1 MTDETAR
8 AVATA
13 AKALSDAGLIC
24 EERRPPHV
32 ERGNEMWLKLF
43 SRASVVQ
50 LRKVYTGREREGG
63 SFVSW
68 RLATA
73 DDNPPPALD
82 VYIADWMER
91 DRLREELVEWMQTT
105 PIIVAPVGATPA
117 YAHDTLKVNV
127 NGVTMGTFQSV
138 QLRANIQRFR
148 PACRHGAGG
157 TNEMTG
163 CRSEFRLW
171 DGLLRR
177 RWYWRLRK
185 SWRGHFSAILICAI
199 CIICVICG
207 WESIMEPVLQ
217 FWLFSSS
224 DFIAIV
230 LLVIAAKTIRIVPQ
244 ATVMLVERLGKFDKV
259 ASSGLNILVPF
270 LDKPRAVYWTNTRP
284 GVTSIDLR
292 EQYID
297 LPPQPVITRD
307 NVTIHVD
314 SVVYWQITDPVK
326 AVYEMNDLVG
336 GIVQLTIT
344 GMRAVMG
351 DMDLDHTLSQR
362 DQINS
367 KLRLILDEATDKWG
381 VKVTRVDVKN
391 INPPEDVR
399 ITMEKQMTAER
410 NRRALVLQAEGD
422 RQAAITRA
430 EGEKQAAV
438 TRAEGEKQ
446 SAILA
451 AEGAAQARLRNAEA
465 ESEAINRIAQ
475 AIPGGDPGQYL
486 ITTRYIDSLRDMTRT
501 SNSKVI
507 FMPVET
513 SAMLSSVGA
522 IKEVLS
528 QTGERDDK
536 EQLPPPRPRELPR

>member
-1 MTDETAR
+1 
-8 AVATA
+8 
-13 AKALSDAGLIC
+13 
-24 EERRPPHV
+24 
-32 ERGNEMWLKLF
+32 
-43 SRASVVQ
+43 
-50 LRKVYTGREREGG
+50 
-63 SFVSW
+63 
-68 RLATA
+68 
-73 DDNPPPALD
+73 
-82 VYIADWMER
+82 
-91 DRLREELVEWMQTT
+91 
-105 PIIVAPVGATPA
+105 
-117 YAHDTLKVNV
+117 
-127 NGVTMGTFQSV
+127 
-138 QLRANIQRFR
+138 
-148 PACRHGAGG
+148 
-157 TNEMTG
+157 
-163 CRSEFRLW
+163 
-171 DGLLRR
+171 
-177 RWYWRLRK
+177 
-185 SWRGHFSAILICAI
+185 
-199 CIICVICG
+199 
-207 WESIMEPVLQ
+207 MEPLTTLLA
-217 FWLFSSS
+217 FFFFGFL
-224 DFIAIV
+224 AIV

-244 ATVMLVERLGKFDKV
+244 ATVMLVERLGRFDKL
-259 ASSGLNILVPF
+259 ANSGLNILIPF
-270 LDKPRAVYWTNTRP
+270 LDRPRAVFWTNSRP
-284 GVTSIDLR
+284 GMTSIDLR
-292 EQYID
+292 EQYLD

-391 INPPEDVR
+391 IDPPEDVR
-399 ITMEKQMTAER
+399 ITMEKQMTSER
-410 NRRALVLQAEGD
+410 NRRALVIQAEGD

-446 SAILA
+446 AAILQ

-501 SNSKVI
+501 NNSKVI
-507 FMPVET
+507 FLPVET

-522 IKEVLS
+522 LKEVLS
-528 QTGERDDK
+528 QTGQTSGEKD
-536 EQLPPPRPRELPR
+536 PPAPPRPRELPR

>member
-1 MTDETAR
+1 
-8 AVATA
+8 
-13 AKALSDAGLIC
+13 
-24 EERRPPHV
+24 
-32 ERGNEMWLKLF
+32 
-43 SRASVVQ
+43 
-50 LRKVYTGREREGG
+50 
-63 SFVSW
+63 
-68 RLATA
+68 
-73 DDNPPPALD
+73 
-82 VYIADWMER
+82 
-91 DRLREELVEWMQTT
+91 
-105 PIIVAPVGATPA
+105 
-117 YAHDTLKVNV
+117 
-127 NGVTMGTFQSV
+127 
-138 QLRANIQRFR
+138 
-148 PACRHGAGG
+148 
-157 TNEMTG
+157 
-163 CRSEFRLW
+163 
-171 DGLLRR
+171 
-177 RWYWRLRK
+177 
-185 SWRGHFSAILICAI
+185 
-199 CIICVICG
+199 
-207 WESIMEPVLQ
+207 MEPFATLLAL
-217 FWLFSSS
+217 LF
-224 DFIAIV
+224 FGFLGIV

-244 ATVMLVERLGKFDKV
+244 ATVMLVERLGRFDRL
-259 ASSGLNILVPF
+259 AREGLNIFVPF
-270 LDKPRAVYWTNTRP
+270 IDKPRAVFWTNTRP
-284 GVTSIDLR
+284 GLTSIDLR

-314 SVVYWQITDPVK
+314 SVVYWQITDAIK

-451 AEGAAQARLRNAEA
+451 AEGAAQARLKNAEA
-465 ESEAINRIAQ
+465 ESEALNRIAQ
-475 AIPGGDPGQYL
+475 AIPGGDPGHYL
-486 ITTRYIDSLRDMTRT
+486 ITVRYIESLRDMTRT
-501 SNSKVI
+501 NNSKVI

-513 SAMLSSVGA
+513 SSMLSSLGA
-522 IKEVLS
+522 IKEVLT
-528 QTGERDDK
+528 QTGEQDQK
-536 EQLPPPRPRELPR
+536 EPPSSPRPRELPQ

>member
-1 MTDETAR
+1 MDP
-8 AVATA
+8 ATSVLA
-13 AKALSDAGLIC
+13 F
-24 EERRPPHV
+24 
-32 ERGNEMWLKLF
+32 LF
-43 SRASVVQ
+43 F
-50 LRKVYTGREREGG
+50 G
-63 SFVSW
+63 F
-68 RLATA
+68 
-73 DDNPPPALD
+73 
-82 VYIADWMER
+82 
-91 DRLREELVEWMQTT
+91 
-105 PIIVAPVGATPA
+105 
-117 YAHDTLKVNV
+117 
-127 NGVTMGTFQSV
+127 
-138 QLRANIQRFR
+138 
-148 PACRHGAGG
+148 
-157 TNEMTG
+157 
-163 CRSEFRLW
+163 
-171 DGLLRR
+171 
-177 RWYWRLRK
+177 
-185 SWRGHFSAILICAI
+185 
-199 CIICVICG
+199 
-207 WESIMEPVLQ
+207 
-217 FWLFSSS
+217 LF
-224 DFIAIV
+224 IV
-230 LLVIAAKTIRIVPQ
+230 LLVIAVKTIRIVPQ

-284 GVTSIDLR
+284 GLTSIDLR

-367 KLRLILDEATDKWG
+367 KLRIILDEATDKWG

-465 ESEAINRIAQ
+465 ESEALGRIAQ
-475 AIPGGDPGQYL
+475 AIPGGDPGHYL
-486 ITTRYIDSLRDMTRT
+486 ITVRYIESLRDMTRT
-501 SNSKVI
+501 NNSKVI

-513 SAMLSSVGA
+513 ASMLSSLGA

-528 QTGERDDK
+528 QTGEQDQK
-536 EQLPPPRPRELPR
+536 EPPAPPRPRELPR

>member
-1 MTDETAR
+1 MSFAN
-8 AVATA
+8 
-13 AKALSDAGLIC
+13 LI
-24 EERRPPHV
+24 
-32 ERGNEMWLKLF
+32 LF
-43 SRASVVQ
+43 QTEV
-50 LRKVYTGREREGG
+50 LGG
-63 SFVSW
+63 FLLLFV
-68 RLATA
+68 
-73 DDNPPPALD
+73 
-82 VYIADWMER
+82 
-91 DRLREELVEWMQTT
+91 
-105 PIIVAPVGATPA
+105 
-117 YAHDTLKVNV
+117 
-127 NGVTMGTFQSV
+127 
-138 QLRANIQRFR
+138 
-148 PACRHGAGG
+148 
-157 TNEMTG
+157 
-163 CRSEFRLW
+163 
-171 DGLLRR
+171 
-177 RWYWRLRK
+177 
-185 SWRGHFSAILICAI
+185 
-199 CIICVICG
+199 
-207 WESIMEPVLQ
+207 
-217 FWLFSSS
+217 LF
-224 DFIAIV
+224 FLGIV
-230 LLVIAAKTIRIVPQ
+230 LLVIAAKTIKIVPQ
-244 ATVMLVERLGKFDKV
+244 ASVMLIERLGRFSRV

-270 LDKPRAVYWTNTRP
+270 LDKPRAVYWTNTR
-284 GVTSIDLR
+284 GGATSIDLR

-314 SVVYWQITDPVK
+314 SVVYWQITDPIK

-362 DQINS
+362 DQINA
-367 KLRLILDEATDKWG
+367 KLRIILDEATDKWG

-451 AEGAAQARLRNAEA
+451 AEGAAEARQRNAEA
-465 ESEAINRIAQ
+465 ESQAISQVAQ
-475 AIPGGDPGQYL
+475 AMQERGNPAQYL
-486 ITTRYIDSLRDMTRT
+486 ITTRYIESLRDMTRT
-501 SNSKVI
+501 NNSKVI

-528 QTGERDDK
+528 QTGEK
-536 EQLPPPRPRELPR
+536 SGESEPPAAPKPRELPR